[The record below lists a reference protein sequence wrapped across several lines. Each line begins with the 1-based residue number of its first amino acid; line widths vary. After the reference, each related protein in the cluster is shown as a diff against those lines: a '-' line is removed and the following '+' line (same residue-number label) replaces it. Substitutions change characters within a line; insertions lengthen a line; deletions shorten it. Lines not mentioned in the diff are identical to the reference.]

1 MLRRGKR
8 IQNGTSTIHPNYDL
22 PIPVTVRTR
31 LTMHGMRVA
40 PPTRITSSSCCP
52 PEQFKN
58 DYNSLGAT
66 NIFKPTGKERKGRV
80 GVLPLQLS
88 QLPVRLSLRL
98 VAQLRVGLARSFC
111 IFEFPDAFSVYCW
124 FINIY
129 LEAILIWYFKTGSI
143 HRPPSSTRGE

>member
-52 PEQFKN
+52 PEQFKH
-58 DYNSLGAT
+58 DYNSST
-66 NIFKPTGKERKGRV
+66 V
-80 GVLPLQLS
+80 QW
-88 QLPVRLSLRL
+88 VRLISSNLPGKSARAGSAYSLCNFRSSL
-98 VAQLRVGLARSFC
+98 FVFPFVLLRNFALALPARSVSLSFRMLSLST
-111 IFEFPDAFSVYCW
+111 AGLLT
-124 FINIY
+124 FI
-129 LEAILIWYFKTGSI
+129 
-143 HRPPSSTRGE
+143 